1 MQQNR
6 IYVNGAPHRFWIP
19 PKDAASVVQGDII
32 DLAYSRVLQTLSG
45 LLGRIRL
52 VL

>member
-19 PKDAASVVQGDII
+19 PKDAASVVQEILLI
-32 DLAYSRVLQTLSG
+32 LPIPRVLQTLSG